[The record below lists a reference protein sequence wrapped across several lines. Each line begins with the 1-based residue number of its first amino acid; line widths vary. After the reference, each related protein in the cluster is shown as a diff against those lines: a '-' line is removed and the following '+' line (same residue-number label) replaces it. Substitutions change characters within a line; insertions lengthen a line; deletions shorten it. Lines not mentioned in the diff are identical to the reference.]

1 MQNTVENV
9 TKTKTRLN
17 GEKVEFEGVKITTK
31 DENSSSSISFFGD
44 GEIILGVT
52 AVDGKIK
59 LKGESQ

>member
-1 MQNTVENV
+1 MQNTIENV

-44 GEIILGVT
+44 GELVLGVT
-52 AVDGKIK
+52 EVDGTIK
-59 LKGESQ
+59 FKGEVQ